1 MRKAATKKSVTTTED
16 VIQRRLAVLEPK
28 KMFFDAAMN
37 MGWQLG
43 GAVLIPIFIG
53 VKLDDKFKTSPSFT
67 LTAFVVAC
75 FGVVAVVKSTIKR
88 VNQEQADAE
97 TEESATKPVMKKE
110 AKNNV
115 K

>member
-1 MRKAATKKSVTTTED
+1 MSKAATKKSVTTTED

-28 KMFFDAAMN
+28 RQFFDAAMN

-53 VKLDDKFKTSPSFT
+53 VKLDSKFKTSPSYT

-75 FGVVAVVKSTIKR
+75 FGAVAVVNSVIKR
-88 VNQEQADAE
+88 VNQEQAE
-97 TEESATKPVMKKE
+97 MEVEESAKKPVRKKKKE
-110 AKNNV
+110 DNN
-115 K
+115 